1 MDEFEAAETPAGGRV
16 GGCLLQ
22 VVTHGLALVVG
33 AGLGIGGARLA
44 EYYANPEMMSRPEG
58 ELSRAELI
66 AKLDASERAYA
77 QLLADTSR
85 KEETQQSEIVAANQK
100 VTDLSTAVK
109 GKEEEV
115 KLLELKVK
123 KSQGKSAA
131 LKKELESKQAELEGL
146 KTQLETALAEKA
158 QLEQDLVVSR
168 EETKVARQETEVAKG
183 ETVDARWEGFKSD
196 AVVQI
201 CEKGNRNKLAR
212 CKEDVRASLDTARAA
227 KFKQCVASRQA
238 TPRLVRVDDKVKD
251 PEMPR
256 WSEWVDQGSNFT
268 KDRWYVTFCDPTLP
282 EARVA
287 GDDAPGEVPDIPDLG
302 LGE

>member
-1 MDEFEAAETPAGGRV
+1 MDEFEPAANPAGGRV

-77 QLLADTSR
+77 QLLADSSR
-85 KEETQQSEIVAANQK
+85 KEETQQTEIAAANQK
-100 VTDLSTAVK
+100 VTDLSSAVK

-131 LKKELESKQAELEGL
+131 LKKELEARQAELDGL
-146 KTQLETALAEKA
+146 KSQLEVALAEKA

-168 EETKVARQETEVAKG
+168 EETKVARQETQIAKD
-183 ETVDARWEGFKSD
+183 ETVDARWEGFK
-196 AVVQI
+196 AEAMVAI

-212 CKEDVRASLDTARAA
+212 CKDEVRASLDNARAA
-227 KFKQCVASRQA
+227 KFKQCVSSRQA
-238 TPRLVRVDDKVKD
+238 TPTLVRVDEKDKY
-251 PEMPR
+251 PELPR
-256 WSEWVDQGSNFT
+256 WSEWVDQGSKFT
-268 KDRWYVTFCDPTLP
+268 ENRWYVTFCDPTLP
-282 EARVA
+282 EARIA
-287 GDDAPGEVPDIPDLG
+287 GDEGPTEIPDLG